1 MNKKM
6 RYPTGLPA
14 GFSPSAIETR
24 IRKLRMGRIT
34 VRTKPGA
41 GVSVRQQRHEFLF
54 GTAIPD
60 SLAEKARPS
69 MRPSDRARY
78 LKILDQHFNFAVH
91 ENALKWYDCEKR
103 EGKVDYYL
111 ADRIWEL
118 CRERGI
124 PMRGH
129 CIFWEKEELN
139 LPWVLALDN
148 DRLRAAMVRRALGV
162 TGHFKG
168 RISEFDLNNE
178 MINGEFFQRRFGY
191 GIISEMAWM
200 AKAGNP
206 DAALY
211 VNDYGILYDYGF
223 NLESY
228 IMQIRNLLA
237 NGVPIGGIGVQ
248 GHSGA
253 LHQPGLSAEHVQ
265 DALDRLSVFGLPIK
279 ITECLFDMDDE
290 RTQAAEMRK
299 IFPIFFAHPN
309 VEAVLVWGFWA
320 GDHWRPW
327 SALWRKDW
335 SITPQGEAFRD
346 LVYKKWWTT
355 VSGKANASGIF
366 RTDAFCGDYQIASGG
381 KIQKAAL
388 RKKDKSLQV
397 TFS

>member
-1 MNKKM
+1 MSEKKI
-6 RYPTGLPA
+6 YTAALPA
-14 GFSPSAIETR
+14 GFSASAIQTR
-24 IRKLRMGRIT
+24 IRKLRMGKIT
-34 VRTKPGA
+34 VKTKPGA
-41 GVSVRQQRHEFLF
+41 DVSVRQTRHEFLW
-54 GTAIPD
+54 GTAIPN
-60 SLAEKARPS
+60 SLAEKAAGA
-69 MRPSDRARY
+69 MRPSDRSQY
-78 LKILDQHFNFAVH
+78 LKILEDNFNFAVH
-91 ENALKWYDCEKR
+91 ENALKWHECEQR
-103 EGKVDYYL
+103 EGKVDYSV

-118 CRERGI
+118 CQERNI

-139 LPWVLALDN
+139 LPWVRTLNN
-148 DRLRAAMVRRALGV
+148 DRLRAAIVRRALGV
-162 TGHFKG
+162 TRHFRG

-191 GIISEMAWM
+191 GIINEMAWM

-206 DAALY
+206 DARLC

-228 IMQIRNLLA
+228 IMQIGTLLA

-253 LHQPGLSAEHVQ
+253 LHQLGLSAEHVQ

-279 ITECLFDMDDE
+279 ITECLFDVDDE
-290 RTQAAEMRK
+290 QTQASEMRK
-299 IFPIFFAHPN
+299 ILPVYFAHPN
-309 VEAVLVWGFWA
+309 IEAVLIWGFWA

-335 SITPQGEAFRD
+335 SITPQGQAFRD
-346 LVYKKWWTT
+346 LVYKQWWTQ

-366 RTDAFCGDYQIASGG
+366 QTEAFYGDYQIVSGG
-381 KIQKAAL
+381 KTQKAAL
-388 RKKDKSLQV
+388 RKKEKSLQV
-397 TFS
+397 VVA

>member
-1 MNKKM
+1 MTTQ
-6 RYPTGLPA
+6 RLSPA
-14 GFSPSAIETR
+14 GFPTGISETAIQAR
-24 IRKLRMGRIT
+24 IKKLRMGKIT
-34 VRTKPGA
+34 VKTKPGA
-41 GVSVRQQRHEFLF
+41 EVTVRQLRHEFLF
-54 GTAIPD
+54 GTAVPD
-60 SLAEKARPS
+60 SLAEKAHPA
-69 MRPSDRARY
+69 MRPADRNKY
-78 LKILDQHFNFAVH
+78 LKTLEENFNFAVH
-91 ENALKWYDCEKR
+91 ENALKWYDCEKS

-118 CRERGI
+118 CHERNI

-139 LPWVLALDN
+139 LPWVRELGSDQ
-148 DRLRAAMVRRALGV
+148 LRAALVRRALSV

-191 GIISEMAWM
+191 GIISEMAWL

-206 DAALY
+206 DAMLY
-211 VNDYGILYDYGF
+211 VNDYGIFYDYGF
-223 NLESY
+223 NLQSY

-248 GHSGA
+248 GHSAG

-290 RTQAAEMRK
+290 NVQASEMRK
-299 IFPIFFAHPN
+299 IFPILFAHPN
-309 VEAVLVWGFWA
+309 VEAVLIWGFWA

-346 LVYKKWWTT
+346 LVYKQWWTQT
-355 VSGKANASGIF
+355 SGRANSSGIF
-366 RTDAFCGDYQIASGG
+366 QADAFFGDYQIASAG
-381 KIQKAAL
+381 KTHKASL
-388 RKKDKSLQV
+388 RKKDKTLQV